1 MSEFSYPWT
10 CTEVGDGASYS
21 VEMIE
26 MANMFLGN
34 VLPTTSGVVYWKDS
48 NALPGFLYASD
59 DLLEPINSVDDTITI
74 GSGVAFV
81 KGWVYINAEN
91 PANPSSFEADG
102 GNIDAIDIIGLRLD
116 VVNQTVRLFYGR
128 GDAADT
134 YELVQTSAIWEV
146 AIAEIPLDD
155 TGNFDDE
162 ITDVRVFTQ
171 TPNDSR
177 VLLYSGTV
185 PTASGTQISI
195 PNSHMFSKI
204 EATAQL
210 NVQTGGGMR
219 LDLRI
224 DNNSDTDYWDSAGS
238 NLSSVQGY
246 TLVTDT
252 IATIDWTIYIDR
264 NSQSNG
270 YRSVPIMFSGIECPN
285 AAFGATVDITKEVW
299 RWDGINPKITE
310 LDFFLNG
317 SGAVYTS
324 QLDIWGVR

>member
-102 GNIDAIDIIGLRLD
+102 GNNNAVDVIGLRLD

-128 GDAADT
+128 GDASDT
-134 YELVQTSAIWEV
+134 YDLVQTSAIWEV
-146 AIAEIPLDD
+146 ALAEVTLDGS
-155 TGNFDDE
+155 GNFDE
-162 ITDVRVFTQ
+162 LKDVRVFTQ

-177 VLLYSGTV
+177 VLLYSGTI
-185 PTASGTQISI
+185 PSSAGSLISI

-210 NVQTGGGMR
+210 NIQTGSGVR

-224 DNNSDTDYWDSAGS
+224 NNDSGDNYWDSTGS
-238 NLSSVQGY
+238 DLSSVQGHAL
-246 TLVTDT
+246 TTST
-252 IATIDWTIYIDR
+252 ITTIDWTIYVDR
-264 NSQSNG
+264 NSQSSGN
-270 YRSVPIMFSGIECPN
+270 RSVPITYNGVECPN
-285 AAFGATVDITKEVW
+285 AAFGSTVDIDKEVW
-299 RWDGINPKITE
+299 RWDNLLPKITDV
-310 LDFFLNG
+310 DFFLNG
-317 SGAVYTS
+317 SGTVLTT
-324 QLDIWGVR
+324 QLDVWGVR

>member
-74 GSGVAFV
+74 GSGIALV

-102 GNIDAIDIIGLRLD
+102 GNADAVDVVGLRLD

-134 YELVQTSAIWEV
+134 YNLVQNSAIWEV
-146 AIAEIPLDD
+146 ALAEITLDGS
-155 TGNFDDE
+155 GNFDD
-162 ITDVRVFTQ
+162 IKDVRVFTQ

-177 VLLYSGTV
+177 VLLYSGTIPSSAGSV
-185 PTASGTQISI
+185 ISI

-204 EATAQL
+204 EATAQINL
-210 NVQTGGGMR
+210 SIPNTAR
-219 LDLRI
+219 LDLI
-224 DNNSDTDYWDSAGS
+224 INGDTDTNYIDSYGTDY
-238 NLSSVQGY
+238 SSVR
-246 TLVTDT
+246 TASLSLITVL
-252 IATIDWTIYIDR
+252 DWTIYIDR
-264 NSQSNG
+264 NSQGFG
-270 YRSVPIMFSGIECPN
+270 YESVPILYNGIECPFN
-285 AAFGATVDITKEVW
+285 DTGYTTDISRAVW
-299 RWDGINPKITE
+299 RWNQLYPKITN
-310 LDFFLNG
+310 LDFFLFGNAAQ
-317 SGAVYTS
+317 SS
-324 QLDIWGVR
+324 QLDVWGVR